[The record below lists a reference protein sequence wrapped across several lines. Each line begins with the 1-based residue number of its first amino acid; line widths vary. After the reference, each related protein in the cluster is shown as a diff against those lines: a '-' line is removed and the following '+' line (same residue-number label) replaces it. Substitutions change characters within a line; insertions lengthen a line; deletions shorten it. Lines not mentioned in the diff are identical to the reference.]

1 MLCLLCGVSVL
12 CCAVLGLQ
20 GMLFFGVC
28 VILFGVRVVWC
39 LLCGVSVLCGV
50 CVMWCF
56 MVSVWSCMVS
66 VVKCGVCMVLATD
79 VSAGCGVLG
88 VVLGKL
94 HASVCMECRKSS
106 A

>member
-1 MLCLLCGVSVL
+1 MSVVWCQCLVL
-12 CCAVLGLQ
+12 CSTVLGLQ

-56 MVSVWSCMVS
+56 KVSVWSCMVS
-66 VVKCGVCMVLATD
+66 VLCSIVWCWLQMCLQAVVC
-79 VSAGCGVLG
+79 
-88 VVLGKL
+88 
-94 HASVCMECRKSS
+94 
-106 A
+106 